1 MSQGSGIMPQ
11 ISDVQHLPSRSWLL
25 RRRQLLFLA
34 RSSGG
39 MRITR
44 NALRQLAV
52 LTPEQL
58 KSPGSSLLC
67 AYLRT
72 EQGLRIAGFCLAL
85 NYGEDAC
92 IVIVRPLYRGRRL
105 GARLLSAQLKQLRRL
120 TCSVAADNMASLK
133 TCFRAGL
140 VAHDMTTGPTGK
152 PTLIFRGELSEDE
165 QTAEEG
171 GMLCQNLS

>member
-1 MSQGSGIMPQ
+1 
-11 ISDVQHLPSRSWLL
+11 
-25 RRRQLLFLA
+25 
-34 RSSGG
+34 
-39 MRITR
+39 MRINR

-58 KSPGSSLLC
+58 SSPGSSLLC

-85 NYGEDAC
+85 NYGEEAC
-92 IVIVRPLYRGRRL
+92 IVVVRPLYRGRRL

-133 TCFRAGL
+133 TCFGAGL
-140 VAHDMTTGPTGK
+140 VAHEMTTGPTGK
-152 PTLIFRGELSEDE
+152 PTLVFRGKLSEDE

>member
-1 MSQGSGIMPQ
+1 MPQ
-11 ISDVQHLPSRSWLL
+11 ISDVQQLPARSWLL

-58 KSPGSSLLC
+58 NTPGSSLLC
-67 AYLRT
+67 AYVRT
-72 EQGLRIAGFCLAL
+72 EKGLRIAGFSLAL
-85 NYGEDAC
+85 NYGKDAC

-140 VAHDMTTGPTGK
+140 VAHEMTTGPTGK
-152 PTLIFRGELSEDE
+152 PTLIFHGELSQDK

>member
-1 MSQGSGIMPQ
+1 MPQ

-44 NALRQLAV
+44 NALRQLTV

-120 TCSVAADNMASLK
+120 TCSVSPTILPVSKPAFALDLL
-133 TCFRAGL
+133 R
-140 VAHDMTTGPTGK
+140 MT
-152 PTLIFRGELSEDE
+152 
-165 QTAEEG
+165 
-171 GMLCQNLS
+171 